1 MAKRTICCSQ
11 DLKRAADVSLGEAER
26 LSDFGLSERQLNGLA
41 RLDWNAAAEPDIE
54 LQEQMCDALPALS
67 KTNVGEVVMRTRL
80 IGDDLAAQQNGESR
94 IGLDDDVQLAPREGV
109 DARYREATGGVIH
122 RSAR

>member
-1 MAKRTICCSQ
+1 LAKRTICCSQ

-41 RLDWNAAAEPDIE
+41 RLDWKAAAEPDIE

-109 DARYREATGGVIH
+109 TRAIERQRAE
-122 RSAR
+122 